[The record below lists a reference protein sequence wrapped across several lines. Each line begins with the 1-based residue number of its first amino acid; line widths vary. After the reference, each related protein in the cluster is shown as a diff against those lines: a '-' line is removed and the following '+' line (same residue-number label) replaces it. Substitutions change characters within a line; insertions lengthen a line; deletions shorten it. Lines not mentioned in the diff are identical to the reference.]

1 MCAVPLQVFGMMSNI
16 EIKWKFYARNIQL
29 YLDFKRITIF
39 FFRISVPKHIYY
51 ILHKIKDPNTHKI
64 CVVVHSC

>member
-1 MCAVPLQVFGMMSNI
+1 MCAVPLQVFGMMSNV

-39 FFRISVPKHIYY
+39 FSEYQCLNIY
-51 ILHKIKDPNTHKI
+51 ITFFTKSKTQIHAKA
-64 CVVVHSC
+64 V